1 MRRPVGTAVELLAAV
16 PSIIYGM
23 WGFFVI
29 VPLMSQYIQ
38 PFVIDSLDG
47 IPVLEDLFAGPPFG
61 TGIFTAALILAV
73 MVIPFIAATMRDVFE
88 TVPAVYKESAYGVG
102 CTTWEVMRSIVLPY
116 TRASVVGG
124 IMLGLGR
131 ALGETMAVTF
141 VIGNTDRI
149 TTSLFGPG
157 NTIASIVA
165 LEFPESPAGSLKL
178 VSTIGPWLHPVRHLI
193 HRSCD
198 LAAVAAPAAEGL
210 AMSSTIAGA
219 VPGPARNQ
227 KIARTLGR
235 RRHRVN
241 WIIKVLC
248 IAATVIGLLVLA
260 SILATLIW
268 RGASGLSIAVFTN
281 TTRPPGS
288 NGGLL
293 NAIVGTLIQ
302 TGIGTLI
309 GMPIGLMVGTY
320 LAEYGRHS
328 AMANAVRFVSDV
340 LLSAPSILIGL
351 FIYQLAVQ
359 PFGGFSGIAGCLALA
374 VIVIPIVVRTTED
387 MLQLIPPSLREAAVA
402 LGAPKWKMIVL
413 ICYRAAKDGIVTGV
427 LLAVAR
433 IAGETAPLLFT
444 SLGNL
449 NWSISLSQPMA
460 SLPVTIYQYAGSAFE
475 DWVQL
480 AWVGA
485 LLITVGV
492 LATNILARFAL
503 RGRR

>member
-1 MRRPVGTAVELLAAV
+1 M
-16 PSIIYGM
+16 
-23 WGFFVI
+23 F
-29 VPLMSQYIQ
+29 
-38 PFVIDSLDG
+38 
-47 IPVLEDLFAGPPFG
+47 
-61 TGIFTAALILAV
+61 
-73 MVIPFIAATMRDVFE
+73 
-88 TVPAVYKESAYGVG
+88 
-102 CTTWEVMRSIVLPY
+102 
-116 TRASVVGG
+116 
-124 IMLGLGR
+124 
-131 ALGETMAVTF
+131 
-141 VIGNTDRI
+141 
-149 TTSLFGPG
+149 
-157 NTIASIVA
+157 
-165 LEFPESPAGSLKL
+165 
-178 VSTIGPWLHPVRHLI
+178 
-193 HRSCD
+193 
-198 LAAVAAPAAEGL
+198 
-210 AMSSTIAGA
+210 
-219 VPGPARNQ
+219 
-227 KIARTLGR
+227 
-235 RRHRVN
+235 
-241 WIIKVLC
+241 
-248 IAATVIGLLVLA
+248 LA
-260 SILATLIW
+260 SILVTLVW
-268 RGASGLSIAVFTN
+268 RGASGLSVAVFTQ

-302 TGIGTLI
+302 TGLGTLI
-309 GMPIGLMVGTY
+309 GTPIGLMVGTY
-320 LAEYGRHS
+320 LAEYGRRS

-351 FIYQLAVQ
+351 FIYQLCVE

-449 NWSISLSQPMA
+449 NWSLSLAQPMS

-503 RGRR
+503 RGGR